1 MIALLICITFVI
13 VTKIICDT
21 IIIDVTRINMESE
34 RLYRDNKEMKEKV
47 NAIIDAVNN
56 PNNVMDVTTQRI
68 TLNKD

>member
-1 MIALLICITFVI
+1 MLALLICITFVI
-13 VTKIICDT
+13 ITKIICDT
-21 IIIDVTRINMESE
+21 IIDVTRINMESE

>member
-13 VTKIICDT
+13 ITKIICDT
-21 IIIDVTRINMESE
+21 IIDVTRINMESE

-56 PNNVMDVTTQRI
+56 PNNVMDVTIQRI

>member
-21 IIIDVTRINMESE
+21 IIDVTRINMESE